1 MIHKGEHSGSPTVG
15 EIEFLTEVI
24 LRMLIVI
31 LLMVIGQLG
40 RCPIQLEARDRNMR
54 FHQRL

>member
-1 MIHKGEHSGSPTVG
+1 MIHKGEYSGSPTVG
-15 EIEFLTEVI
+15 EIEFLKEVI

-40 RCPIQLEARDRNMR
+40 RCPIQLEARDRNIH